1 MLSFLFFLFQTPL
14 PHFLLFFLSRTNE
27 NDVFLLFFPIISS
40 SPKDPIDYMIT
51 WLSAQGGAAGTLV
64 PAAAEKETPKTP
76 PPVEAEEAAAPV
88 EAPVDAPA
96 PAPAAEEEFVV
107 VEKPATEEKP
117 EEAAPAEAPE
127 EAPATEEGKTKA
139 SLLSLSLSL
148 SLSFSLSHLLDSVV
162 KI

>member
-96 PAPAAEEEFVV
+96 PAAEEEFVV

-148 SLSFSLSHLLDSVV
+148 SLFLSLSPS
-162 KI
+162 